1 MTGRRRLALA
11 IVVAVAIAVAWWTMR
26 PAAPAPSPEAAT
38 AASEAQSI
46 VATLR
51 SEPATFN
58 RFTGP
63 AFPTYLVSR
72 LTQASLVRI
81 DRVTHALEPWV
92 ADRWT
97 RTPDGRRYRLH
108 LREGVAFSDG
118 RPLTSAD
125 VVFSFRAAYDTRTG
139 SHFADALLVEGKP
152 VEVTAIGPSEVEV
165 AFPAPNPGLR
175 LLADLPIYPA
185 HLLERA
191 LEDGTFARAW
201 GPRTPPSEMAG
212 LGPFVLQSYEPGERL
227 VFARNPHYWRRT
239 PAGSHLPAL
248 DRITVEI
255 VPDQNAELLRLQ
267 AGQVDVM
274 QSELRPE
281 DYLPVKREADAERV
295 RLVDVGR
302 SLDAH
307 VLWFNLRQHGGSP
320 HQWLRRKEF
329 RRGLSMAV
337 DRGDFVRTVYL
348 GAAEPAWGPV
358 APANDRWFDATA
370 PTTPFDTVQA
380 GALLDQLGL
389 VDRDGDGVRD
399 DAAGAPV
406 RFTVLVQKG
415 ITASEKGGAALRERF
430 AAVGVGLDVVA
441 MDLGAM
447 MGRWQ
452 QGHYDAI
459 YHLLSPTDT
468 DPAGNLDF
476 WLSSGSAHVWN
487 PGQAKPSTD
496 WERAIDELMRR
507 QATSLDDD
515 QRRRLFGE
523 VQHVFAEHLPAMTFA
538 VPHVYIAT
546 SARVASRAIAVQR
559 PQLLWDPDSI
569 TLAVAPAR

>member
-1 MTGRRRLALA
+1 MTGRRRLVVA
-11 IVVAVAIAVAWWTMR
+11 IVLVAAVASAWWAMQPDPST
-26 PAAPAPSPEAAT
+26 PPPGATTTAPGPR
-38 AASEAQSI
+38 SI
-46 VATLR
+46 VATVR

-81 DRVTHALEPWV
+81 DRLTQRLEPWV

-97 RTPDGRRYRLH
+97 RSPDGRHYRLH
-108 LREGVAFSDG
+108 LREGVTFSDG

-125 VVFSFRAAYDTRTG
+125 VVFSFRAAYDERTG
-139 SHFADALLVEGKP
+139 SHFAGALLVGGKRI
-152 VEVTAIGPSEVEV
+152 EVTANGPSEVDL

-175 LLADLPIYPA
+175 LLADLPLYPA
-185 HLLERA
+185 HLLQKA
-191 LEDGTFARAW
+191 LDEGTFGQAW
-201 GPRTPPSEMAG
+201 GPTTPPSDMAG

-227 VFARNPHYWRRT
+227 VFARNPRYWRRT
-239 PAGSHLPAL
+239 PAGDPLPAL

-267 AGQVDVM
+267 AGQVDVL

-281 DYLPVKREADAERV
+281 DYLPVKREADAGRV

-302 SLDAH
+302 SLDTH
-307 VLWFNLRQHGGSP
+307 LLWFNLRQHGGSR
-320 HQWLRRKEF
+320 HAWLRRKEF
-329 RRGLSMAV
+329 RRALSLAV
-337 DRGDFVRTVYL
+337 DRADFVRAVYL

-358 APANDRWFDATA
+358 LPANAGWFDPTA
-370 PTTPFDTVQA
+370 PTTPFDTAQA
-380 GALLDQLGL
+380 EALLDGLGL

-452 QGHYDAI
+452 QGDYDAI

-476 WLSSGSAHVWN
+476 WLSSGTAHVWN
-487 PGQAKPSTD
+487 PGQPKPSAD
-496 WERAIDELMRR
+496 WERVIDDLMHR
-507 QATSLDDD
+507 QATSLDDE
-515 QRRRLFGE
+515 QRKRLFGE

-538 VPHVYIAT
+538 MPHVYIAT
-546 SARVASRAIAVQR
+546 SARVRSSAIAVQR
-559 PQLLWDPDSI
+559 PQLLWDADSL
-569 TLAVAPAR
+569 TLAGVAAR